1 MVEFY
6 LFLELGVKPNIN
18 VRKKVT
24 LNLKTINDKK
34 LA

>member
-1 MVEFY
+1 M
-6 LFLELGVKPNIN
+6 FLELSVKPNIH

-34 LA
+34 WI